1 MSEKVYFLT
10 LCLPLATFLLIF
22 GMRYFSVIQQAKFR
36 FASDEAYRQ
45 IAEKTVAAQTQ
56 AANALSSLDATLVDV
71 NNRLTVIE
79 KVLKE
84 VE

>member
-10 LCLPLATFLLIF
+10 IILPLATLLIIF
-22 GMRYFSVIQQAKFR
+22 GMRYYSAIQQAKFR

-45 IAEKTVAAQTQ
+45 ITEKAVAAQTQ
-56 AANALSSLDATLVDV
+56 TANALASLDATLVDV
-71 NNRLTVIE
+71 NQRLTAIE